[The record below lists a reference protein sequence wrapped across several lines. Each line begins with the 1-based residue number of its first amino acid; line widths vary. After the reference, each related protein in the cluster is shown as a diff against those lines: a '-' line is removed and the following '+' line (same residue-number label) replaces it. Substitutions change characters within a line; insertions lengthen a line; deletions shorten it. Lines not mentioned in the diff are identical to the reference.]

1 MVSNEISRNE
11 SGLKDCDLTG
21 RLLGDYRIERRIGAG
36 AMAEVWLA
44 RQRSLDRLVALKV
57 LRPELVSDETYVR
70 RFVHEAKSAAKLEH
84 PNIVHIY
91 DVGSFSDHGSARRGI
106 LHSIYNAATWPW
118 RLLAG
123 SKQSNPLYYI
133 SEEYVDG
140 LNLQQYL
147 RQRGPL
153 SISQAFFVMLSIA
166 SALEKAASMEIV
178 HRDIKPENILLS
190 SAGIVKI
197 ADFGL
202 ARRDSN
208 DEDQDVTL
216 TQIGM
221 TLGTPLYMSPEQ
233 SQGKNLD
240 FRSDIYSFGVTA
252 WQILTGKTPFN
263 GATSLSVVLEHLHTP
278 IPSLRASRPEVP
290 IALESLITRMLAK
303 KPEDRFSSLQELI
316 AAIASAQE
324 DYLTSMANAN
334 WNDSPISTPIDEAA
348 EKTDDSVSNGTGPES
363 FKEAMLATAVSMRL
377 QTQFQD
383 LRSARNG
390 QRKLFSRSH
399 CLMYGLLFLICLGLG
414 GLGAILFARNAPVF
428 MQPPPPPTIERFDS
442 IEEQWVFASQL
453 NTADAW
459 KSVVDYAPD
468 QEYWSRK
475 ARQQLARTYVLDGS
489 ISKAKPL
496 FFEFAQMPASESQ
509 YVAFGQAGIAW
520 CMATEGNTT
529 AASAMLSELRTGRNA
544 PLSALTEDMISR
556 TQNLIRNR
564 KQ

>member
-1 MVSNEISRNE
+1 MVSNDISRNE
-11 SGLKDCDLTG
+11 SGLNECDLTG
-21 RLLGDYRIERRIGAG
+21 RLLGDYHVERRIGAG

-57 LRPELVSDETYVR
+57 LRPELASDETYVR
-70 RFVHEAKSAAKLEH
+70 RFVFEAKSAAKLEH

-91 DVGSFSDHGSARRGI
+91 EVGSFSDSGSGRRG
-106 LHSIYNAATWPW
+106 LS
-118 RLLAG
+118 RLLYGAAIRSLRCLG
-123 SKQSNPLYYI
+123 RAKKTGPLYYI

-153 SISQAFFVMLSIA
+153 SVSQAFFVMLSIA
-166 SALEKAASMEIV
+166 SALEKAASMELV

-190 SAGIVKI
+190 SAGVVKI

-202 ARRDSN
+202 ARRDSGTQ
-208 DEDQDVTL
+208 DEDVTM
-216 TQIGM
+216 TQIGT

-233 SQGKNLD
+233 SQGKNID
-240 FRSDIYSFGVTA
+240 FRSDIYSFGITS
-252 WQILTGKTPFN
+252 WQILTGKTPFT
-263 GATSLSVVLEHLHTP
+263 GATPLAVVLEHLHAP

-290 IALESLITRMLAK
+290 VALESLITRMLAK
-303 KPEDRFSSLQELI
+303 KPEDRFSSLQGLI
-316 AAIASAQE
+316 AALSSAQE
-324 DYLTSMANAN
+324 DYLTQRANDL
-334 WNDSPISTPIDEAA
+334 WDDSNIPAPPEEASA
-348 EKTDDSVSNGTGPES
+348 VVIDSVSNATDSES
-363 FKEAMLATAVSMRL
+363 FKEAMLTTAVSMKL
-377 QTQFQD
+377 QTRFQS
-383 LRSARNG
+383 LRSARSK
-390 QRKLFSRSH
+390 QKKFFSRSR
-399 CLMYGLLFLICLGLG
+399 CLTYGILFCLCLALG
-414 GLGAILFARNAPVF
+414 GLGAILFARNVPVF
-428 MQPPPPPTIERFDS
+428 MQPLPAPTIERFSS

-475 ARQQLARTYVLDGS
+475 ARQQLARMYVMDGA
-489 ISKAKPL
+489 ISKARPL
-496 FFEFAQMPASESQ
+496 FFEFAEMPASEPQ

-520 CMATEGNTT
+520 CMATEGNTA
-529 AASAMLSELRTGRNA
+529 AASAMLSELRAGRNS
-544 PLSALTEDMISR
+544 PLSPLAEDLIAR

>member
-1 MVSNEISRNE
+1 MVSNEISRNK

-91 DVGSFSDHGSARRGI
+91 DVGSFSDHGIARRGI
-106 LHSIYNAATWPW
+106 LHSICNVVTWPW
-118 RLLAG
+118 RLLVG
-123 SKQSNPLYYI
+123 SKQSRPLYYI

-166 SALEKAASMEIV
+166 SALEKAASMDIV

-202 ARRDSN
+202 ARRDSS

-252 WQILTGKTPFN
+252 WQILTGKTP
-263 GATSLSVVLEHLHTP
+263 
-278 IPSLRASRPEVP
+278 
-290 IALESLITRMLAK
+290 
-303 KPEDRFSSLQELI
+303 
-316 AAIASAQE
+316 
-324 DYLTSMANAN
+324 
-334 WNDSPISTPIDEAA
+334 
-348 EKTDDSVSNGTGPES
+348 
-363 FKEAMLATAVSMRL
+363 
-377 QTQFQD
+377 
-383 LRSARNG
+383 
-390 QRKLFSRSH
+390 
-399 CLMYGLLFLICLGLG
+399 
-414 GLGAILFARNAPVF
+414 
-428 MQPPPPPTIERFDS
+428 
-442 IEEQWVFASQL
+442 
-453 NTADAW
+453 
-459 KSVVDYAPD
+459 
-468 QEYWSRK
+468 
-475 ARQQLARTYVLDGS
+475 
-489 ISKAKPL
+489 
-496 FFEFAQMPASESQ
+496 
-509 YVAFGQAGIAW
+509 
-520 CMATEGNTT
+520 
-529 AASAMLSELRTGRNA
+529 
-544 PLSALTEDMISR
+544 
-556 TQNLIRNR
+556 
-564 KQ
+564 